1 MGTTY
6 RTYEPNQLTMLP
18 EDIRE
23 WLPKD
28 HLAFG
33 LSEIVDSL
41 DLQAFHAPYE
51 GGGRRNTPYHPAM
64 MVKVLIYGYAT
75 GVRSSRQIARKLH
88 EDVAFRV
95 LGAKNFPAHRTI
107 CGFRQR
113 HLSDFQRLFED
124 VVRLAVERGLIKYDR
139 LAVDGSKVRANAS
152 KRKAMSHG
160 RMQVDRERLRAEI
173 EALLRQVEDVDAA
186 EDAKGKGRKA
196 AAAKKAKAKAK
207 RRDDEGRECLFQ
219 AEKVNATEDSKGKG
233 RKAAAAK
240 KAKAEAKR
248 RDDEG
253 RKGPR
258 QAEKV
263 NASEDSKAKERGD
276 ALRKEVRRR
285 QDRLKAIDDGL
296 ERLEERQRK
305 ADEADGR
312 KPDDNRK
319 RPFGE
324 PEAKAQVNF
333 TDPESRIMKTSND
346 GFQQC
351 YNAQVAVDGENQLIA
366 ATSVGQSSN
375 DQGQLMPMVDEAER
389 IGGGKAGEVLADTGY
404 CNEADLARM
413 EERGVDA
420 HVAVGREKGKARAVN
435 AETLP
440 ATARMAAKLRT
451 EAGREAYARRKW
463 LVEAPFGWLKEALGF
478 RRFSVRGIA
487 KVSGEWALACLS
499 LNLRRMVALGA
510 A

>member
-152 KRKAMSHG
+152 KRKAMSYG

-219 AEKVNATEDSKGKG
+219 AEKVNA
-233 RKAAAAK
+233 
-240 KAKAEAKR
+240 
-248 RDDEG
+248 
-253 RKGPR
+253 
-258 QAEKV
+258 
-263 NASEDSKAKERGD
+263 SEDAKAKERGD